1 MSEVKLT
8 LSGKQRF
15 IVVAIL
21 VVGLITLVTWWS
33 QQAEQRAREGQR
45 MIEESSR
52 RLADIER
59 RAAELDR

>member
-1 MSEVKLT
+1 MSEVKFT

-33 QQAEQRAREGQR
+33 QQAEQRAREAQR
-45 MIEESSR
+45 AIEESSR
-52 RLADIER
+52 RMAEIER
-59 RAAELDR
+59 TR